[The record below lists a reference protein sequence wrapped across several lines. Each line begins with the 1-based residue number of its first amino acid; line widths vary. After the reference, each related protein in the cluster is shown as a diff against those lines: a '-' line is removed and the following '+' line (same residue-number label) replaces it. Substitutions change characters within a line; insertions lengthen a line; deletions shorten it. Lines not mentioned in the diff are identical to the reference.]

1 MASPRDVSSMQFV
14 TLGGA
19 ALRLTPPGRERLET
33 AQQLDV
39 SVTGPEAN
47 AAVAA
52 GRLGADPSWYSRLT
66 DGPLGRRVAAE
77 LRAHDVD
84 VIAERADDRQGVAF
98 FERGAAPRSDARITD
113 RTGEAV
119 EGLTLDN
126 LSTTP
131 IAEADVT
138 YVTAT
143 TLQGARSLAE
153 STAQFIQT
161 AHENGATTA
170 LGLLDVEEWDDLE
183 TARERLERVLP
194 AVDVLIASA
203 AAVEAVFDRS
213 GDPTQVTHA
222 LASNHGLDV
231 VALRRPHDAAA
242 WQDSTVSELAAL
254 DVDAVDETGGAD
266 AFAGAFL
273 AALADGTA
281 KSALRSAIAADALVQ
296 TTAGALA
303 AFTAAEVAE
312 VAADVEPT

>member
-1 MASPRDVSSMQFV
+1 MQLV

-33 AQQLDV
+33 AQRLDV

-52 GRLGADPSWYSRLT
+52 GRLGAESTWLSRLA

-84 VIAERADDRQGVAF
+84 VVAERADDRQGVSF
-98 FERGAAPRSDARITD
+98 FERGAAPREDASIPD
-113 RTGEAV
+113 LEGEAV
-119 EGLTLDN
+119 EGLSLEN
-126 LSTTP
+126 LSTAP
-131 IAEADVT
+131 IAEADMA

-143 TLQGARSLAE
+143 TLQGPRSLAE
-153 STAQFIQT
+153 STAKFIQT

-170 LGLLDVEEWDDLE
+170 VGLLETDEWDDIE
-183 TARERLERVLP
+183 TARDRLERVLP

-203 AAVEAVFDRS
+203 SAVEAVFDRS
-213 GDPTQVTHA
+213 GEPTQVTHA
-222 LASNHGLDV
+222 LASEHGLDV
-231 VALRRPHDAAA
+231 VAMRRPHDAAA
-242 WQDSTVSELAAL
+242 WQDSTVSELATVE
-254 DVDAVDETGGAD
+254 VDAVDETGGAG

-281 KSALRSAIAADALVQ
+281 KTALRSALAADALVQ
-296 TTAGALA
+296 TTTGPMA
-303 AFTAAEVAE
+303 AFNAEEVAQ
-312 VAADVEPT
+312 VAEGVEPT